1 MEMTYRSELV
11 DDAINHGNQREF
23 FRTIISVIG
32 MAIGKGVRIE
42 DRDPGI
48 KERNLEFACTLLA
61 FRDDSMGRG
70 KIGDFNCYSGKDSFR
85 LEVLHIG
92 RGYEDRIKEFAD
104 WAIEHYNFGVPLRPK
119 DGT

>member
-1 MEMTYRSELV
+1 MELKYTSERV
-11 DDAINHGNQREF
+11 DDAIDHGNQREF

-32 MAIGKGVRIE
+32 MSLGKGIRIE
-42 DRDPGI
+42 ERDPGI
-48 KERNLEFACTLLA
+48 KERNLEFACALLG

-70 KIGDFNCYSGKDSFR
+70 KIGDFNCYSGKSSFW

-92 RGYEDRIKEFAD
+92 RGYEDKIREFSD
-104 WAIEHYNFGVPLRPK
+104 WAIEHHNFGVPLRSE